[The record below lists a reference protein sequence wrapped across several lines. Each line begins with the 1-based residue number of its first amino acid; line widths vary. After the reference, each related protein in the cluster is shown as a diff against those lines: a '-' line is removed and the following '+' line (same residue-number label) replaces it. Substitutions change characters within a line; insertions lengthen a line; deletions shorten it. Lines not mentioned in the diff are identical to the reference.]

1 MEVLRTAI
9 LEMCRQKKN
18 DPFCPS
24 DVVKRMFPED
34 WEEFL
39 EEVKSVAMELNR
51 EGSILILQNEK
62 PIDPEFQPIGQIW
75 ISRIPNQSRR

>member
-18 DPFCPS
+18 DPFCTS

-62 PIDPEFQPIGQIW
+62 PIDPESQPIGQIW

>member
-62 PIDPEFQPIGQIW
+62 PIDPESQPIGQIW